1 MSYSVDT
8 GAVYRQ
14 TATFVDKI
22 IRGRK
27 PTDLPVEL
35 PTKFVLIINLKTAN
49 AGGHQP
55 VGADYSLCPAEISYF
70 ATLNLTVVASVIQ
83 FALSPSRLRP

>member
-35 PTKFVLIINLKTAN
+35 PTKFVLIINLKTAD
-49 AGGHQP
+49 ALG
-55 VGADYSLCPAEISYF
+55 V
-70 ATLNLTVVASVIQ
+70 T
-83 FALSPSRLRP
+83 LSPTLLNRADQVSE